1 MKRAAVA
8 EARIRQPSDFE
19 AEYDAGVTA
28 MAFSD
33 TGTLAVT
40 LGDGSVQLV
49 GPDQSVRAVQAHDGA
64 ALCLALDIDGQGF
77 VSGGDDGRLMRSTA
91 EGSTQELV
99 HAPGRQI
106 DVLAVSRLANA
117 RAVAIGREVRL
128 LASSGKVSAQTSDHP
143 STVTGLAFDPKGK
156 RLAASHYGGV
166 SLWWT
171 ASLGSAPQRL
181 DWRGSHISVTWSPD
195 GAFLMTAMQE
205 CELHGWRLRGNEPMA
220 MRGYAAKVR
229 SVDWLARPQWLV
241 TAGAECVIA
250 WPFAGSGPQGKAPAE
265 LCKDFGSL
273 VSRVAVHPKQPLVAA
288 GFEDG
293 CVAICSVTS
302 GLDNRVFRIRP
313 PDGGR
318 VTALVWSPDG
328 LRLAVGTD
336 AGALS
341 LFDLVYDGA

>member
-1 MKRAAVA
+1 MKRASVA
-8 EARIRQPSDFE
+8 EARVRQPRDFE
-19 AEYDAGVTA
+19 VEYDTGVTA

-33 TGTLAVT
+33 IGTLAAT

-77 VSGGDDGRLMRSTA
+77 VSGGDDGRLVRTDA
-91 EGSTQELV
+91 KGSTQALMSV
-99 HAPGRQI
+99 PGRQI
-106 DVLAVSRLANA
+106 DVLAVSRPVKA
-117 RAVAIGREVRL
+117 RVVAIGREVRL
-128 LASSGKVSAQTSDHP
+128 LVSSGDISAQTSDHP
-143 STVTGLAFDPKGK
+143 STVTGLAFNPKGK
-156 RLAASHYGGV
+156 RLAVSHYGGI

-171 ASLGSAPQRL
+171 ASLGSAPERL

-229 SVDWLARPQWLV
+229 SMDWLARPQWLV

-250 WPFAGSGPQGKAPAE
+250 WPFAGAGPQGKVPKE
-265 LCKDFGSL
+265 LCKDVGSL
-273 VSRVAVHPKQPLVAA
+273 VTRVAVHPKQPLIAA
-288 GFEDG
+288 GFDDG

-302 GLDNRVFRIRP
+302 GLDDRVFRIRL

-318 VTALVWSPDG
+318 VTALVWSLDG